1 MNYNPNSAEV
11 KELLEGVLRRHF
23 GCTAAEASREQMY
36 KAAAITV
43 KNMLSEKRSAYKKQV
58 NREGAKWAGFR
69 RPGV

>member
-23 GCTAAEASREQMY
+23 GCTAGEASREQMY

-43 KNMLSEKRSAYKKQV
+43 RNLLSDKRSAYKKKV
-58 NREGAKWAGFR
+58 NKAGAKR
-69 RPGV
+69 LYYM